1 MKVSVL
7 ENKSNITDEDVRW
20 FLIDEQ
26 LWITKFSEYSQI
38 EEVIRS
44 SVGSFNTIYDI
55 NDTLLFNKTSG
66 EFHTSIIGLNSK
78 IKVDSSDEF
87 FIEKVIKK
95 GNLHLD
101 EMNNQSYLF
110 PETVIYSQNLDYL
123 FSLPDVLSLKT
134 CDLILVSNDFG
145 FFVFNDELIGWMLKN
160 AHNHIYIND
169 ALVTVEIDILAD
181 YLKAVRHLDNNDK
194 SELLR
199 MVERD
204 DLKGKPQYKMLLEA
218 IKDICDW
225 Y

>member
-38 EEVIRS
+38 EEIIRS

-66 EFHTSIIGLNSK
+66 EFHTSIIRLNSK

-110 PETVIYSQNLDYL
+110 PETVIYSQNCDYL
-123 FSLPDVLSLKT
+123 FSLSVEFIQKT

-169 ALVTVEIDILAD
+169 TLVTVEKDVLAD

-194 SELLR
+194 SELFK

-204 DLKGKPQYKMLLEA
+204 DLKGKPQYKMLIEA